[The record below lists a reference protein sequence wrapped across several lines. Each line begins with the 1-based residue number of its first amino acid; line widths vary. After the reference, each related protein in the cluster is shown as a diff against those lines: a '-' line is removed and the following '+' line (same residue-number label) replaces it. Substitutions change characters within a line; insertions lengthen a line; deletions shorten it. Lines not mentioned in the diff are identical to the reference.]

1 MKNLIFLFAA
11 SFYIFLIQGCSEKND
26 VIKDEVLSKTQLLT
40 TGSWNLTALVSDRDA
55 NGTYESDDYA
65 GYPACFKDNYST
77 FRSNGEMEVNEGPT
91 KCSPTAPQTVIKQ
104 WQLTNNE
111 TTLVVDTDNDLI
123 ELSKTTLKIKMTLG
137 GGIGFL
143 STFTKR

>member
-1 MKNLIFLFAA
+1 MKKTIFFLAA
-11 SFYIFLIQGCSEKND
+11 SFSIFFIQGCNKKD
-26 VIKDEVLSKTQLLT
+26 AVIKDEVLSKTQLLT

-55 NGTYESDDYA
+55 NGTYETDDYA
-65 GYPACFKDNYST
+65 GYTVCFKDNYST
-77 FRSNGEMEVNEGPT
+77 FLTNGDLEVNEGPT
-91 KCSPTAPQTVIKQ
+91 KCRSTDPQTVIKH
-104 WQLTNNE
+104 WQFTNNE

-137 GGIGFL
+137 GGVGFL

>member
-1 MKNLIFLFAA
+1 MKKLIFLFAA
-11 SFYIFLIQGCSEKND
+11 SFFIFFIQGCNK
-26 VIKDEVLSKTQLLT
+26 KDEALSKTQLLT

-55 NGTYESDDYA
+55 NGTYETDDYA

-77 FRSNGEMEVNEGPT
+77 FLINGDLEMNEDTAKCNPT
-91 KCSPTAPQTVIKQ
+91 DPQTVLKH

-111 TTLVVDTDNDLI
+111 TTLVIDGANDLI
-123 ELSKTTLKIKMTLG
+123 ELSKTTLKIKLTLAG
-137 GGIGFL
+137 GASGL